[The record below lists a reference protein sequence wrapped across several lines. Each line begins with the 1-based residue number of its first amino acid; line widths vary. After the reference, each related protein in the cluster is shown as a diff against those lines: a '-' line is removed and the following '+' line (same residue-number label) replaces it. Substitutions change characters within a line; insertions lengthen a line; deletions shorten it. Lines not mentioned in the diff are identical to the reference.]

1 MNDDL
6 FTIWVDLLIDN
17 GYDWKEIGIS
27 DDYCN
32 QISEPKYGIRLLNWP
47 DKAFEVVDGHKYTT
61 FLLRYR

>member
-17 GYDWKEIGIS
+17 GYDWKEIGMS

-32 QISEPKYGIRLLNWP
+32 QLSEPKYGIRLLNWT
-47 DKAFEVVDGHKYTT
+47 DQAFEVVDAHKYTT
-61 FLLRYR
+61 FLLRHQ